1 MGYEF
6 ITESRVGIMAYDIS
20 IVDIKERR
28 EKAVFYP
35 SIKYAQQRLGI
46 SFNILKLAAEKKG
59 RAYSPF
65 FEKELAIRYAK
76 KQ

>member
-6 ITESRVGIMAYDIS
+6 ITDSRVSIIAYDIS
-20 IVDIKERR
+20 IIDIKERR
-28 EKAVFYP
+28 EKALFYP

-46 SFNILKLAAEKKG
+46 NFNVLKLAAEKRG
-59 RAYSPF
+59 RVYSPF

-76 KQ
+76 KP